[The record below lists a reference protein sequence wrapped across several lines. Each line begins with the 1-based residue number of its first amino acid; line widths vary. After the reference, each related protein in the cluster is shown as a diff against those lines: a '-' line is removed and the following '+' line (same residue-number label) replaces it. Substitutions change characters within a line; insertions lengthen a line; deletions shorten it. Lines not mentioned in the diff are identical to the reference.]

1 MWIFLQI
8 SDLEFMLETM
18 WKRHIPHTT
27 CISFVL
33 VNLIQE
39 QRLSLS
45 ETFWKGADPGV
56 VGPEVYTILRA
67 HF

>member
-8 SDLEFMLETM
+8 SDLELTVETT
-18 WKRHIPHTT
+18 WKCHIPHTT

-45 ETFWKGADPGV
+45 ETFWKGTDPGV

-67 HF
+67 RF

>member
-1 MWIFLQI
+1 
-8 SDLEFMLETM
+8 MLETM